1 MKFGSRS
8 LAVFGALLVCGMGAQ
23 AQQDYSGGV
32 FATTSKSGG
41 SSYPCNDTQFLQDQK
56 AFENGQ
62 LSADQLENVCGIVT
76 AVLPEK
82 KTRSGHHGYFYV
94 QVAPGQTI
102 EIVSDLDRMNAP
114 KWPWV
119 AVGDTS
125 TVRGRYYYDND
136 TSQGIDWTH
145 HGTSSSWPHAGY
157 VVVNGKLYQ

>member
-1 MKFGSRS
+1 MKQVSKRF
-8 LAVFGALLVCGMGAQ
+8 ALLGLVLAFGFASAQ
-23 AQQDYSGGV
+23 AQDDYSNGIYAKSKGGN
-32 FATTSKSGG
+32 
-41 SSYPCNDTQFLQDQK
+41 YPCNDTQFLNDQK

-62 LSADQLENVCGIVT
+62 LSSDQLENVCGIVT

-114 KWPWV
+114 AWPWV
-119 AVGDTS
+119 AVGNTV

-145 HGTSSSWPHAGY
+145 HGTSSSWPYAGY
-157 VVVNGKLYQ
+157 VVVNGKQYQ